1 MHSNDVSQAALA
13 AAAFSAVPPGIP
25 ATPRAGLIGQVLADV
40 APDAP
45 CGANLEYDAE
55 FLQLQERATPRAE
68 QQYGDTVIPA
78 EAPDW
83 RAVERLALA
92 LSARTK
98 DLRVIACLARS
109 WTEQHGIPGYADALA
124 LVANLLERRWDT
136 LHPRLDAD
144 GEPDPTPRM
153 NALADVAGAHDCAR
167 AARRQPLFEGGPS
180 VRDAER
186 LLDGRDDVGS
196 PAAGSRESLLAA
208 LSAASSDGTTPLDAA
223 RAALHALDAIRVCVT
238 DKLGREWAPDEGDA
252 ERALRRIVREV
263 PLPEPQPVS
272 PDTQQAVPG
281 DASQAALAP
290 AASTPMP
297 NAHAWREAAI
307 TSRDD
312 VRIGLDKMCR
322 YFEQHE
328 PSHPAPL
335 LLRRAQR
342 LLALD
347 FYEIIRDLAPES
359 LAKLDL
365 LSGERSESNG

>member
-13 AAAFSAVPPGIP
+13 AAALSTVPPGLP
-25 ATPRAGLIGQVLADV
+25 ATPRADLIGRLLADV
-40 APDAP
+40 SPDEP

-98 DLRVIACLARS
+98 DLRVVACVARS
-109 WTEQHGIPGYADALA
+109 WTEQHGVPGYADALA
-124 LVANLLERRWDT
+124 LVANLLERRWDE

-144 GEPDPTPRM
+144 GEPDPTLRM
-153 NALADVAGAHDCAR
+153 NALAEIAGAHDCAR
-167 AARRQPLFEGGPS
+167 AARRQPLFDGGPS

-186 LLDGRDDVGS
+186 LLDGRDDTGS
-196 PAAGSRESLLAA
+196 PVTGSRESLLAA
-208 LSAASSDGTTPLDAA
+208 LSAVRDDGTTPLDAA
-223 RAALHALDAIRVCVT
+223 RAALHALDAIRVRVT

-252 ERALRRIVREV
+252 EKALQRIVREV
-263 PLPEPQPVS
+263 PLPEPQRFSPDVQQAAPGDVSPAGPAATAPVS
-272 PDTQQAVPG
+272 
-281 DASQAALAP
+281 AAL
-290 AASTPMP
+290 P
-297 NAHAWREAAI
+297 NAHAWRDAEV

-359 LAKLDL
+359 LPKLDL
-365 LSGERSESNG
+365 LSGERSE